1 VTYSVGTA
9 NGRRWGARLEG
20 RRDPPSLA
28 AGSAVSRCQID
39 APITHG
45 AVWVAYTSSKTDS
58 AGVGCPGLEAPRHA
72 ESPPLLSWLE
82 LHMGET
88 DTVICAFGR
97 NQSARIKRPAGA
109 EPEDGSGFALR
120 DVPMIFALDRGVRQ
134 FPIVVEK
141 RLVLA
146 GLGVRVAVPFIE
158 AAGADVVPVDVDL
171 E

>member
-1 VTYSVGTA
+1 
-9 NGRRWGARLEG
+9 
-20 RRDPPSLA
+20 
-28 AGSAVSRCQID
+28 
-39 APITHG
+39 
-45 AVWVAYTSSKTDS
+45 
-58 AGVGCPGLEAPRHA
+58 
-72 ESPPLLSWLE
+72 
-82 LHMGET
+82 MGET

-109 EPEDGSGFALR
+109 EPEDDSGFALR